1 MAPTLFVYGTAD
13 GIGSVDAWGR
23 FTDQLPNGRLLV
35 IDDGGHLP
43 WLDDPE
49 RIGSAIR
56 SFLDEAA

>member
-1 MAPTLFVYGTAD
+1 VYGTAD

-23 FTDQLPNGRLLV
+23 FAGQLPNGRLLV
-35 IDDGGHLP
+35 IDGGRHLP

-56 SFLDEAA
+56 SFLGEAA